1 MSTIRKL
8 ASGKYNATGYY
19 KDPITGK
26 ISRPSFTASSKAEA
40 RRIASEWEENKRISA
55 LPKEMTIKECIDR
68 YIKSKETT
76 LSPSTIRGY
85 KTLQTHN
92 YAGIEN
98 LRLKDVS
105 DEILQ
110 LFVSNLNKK
119 FAPKHVRNIYSL
131 LSSSLKMF
139 TKKTYNVSLP
149 QKQVLELHVPTDD
162 QVKLLMDNACPSM
175 KKAIA
180 LAAIGT
186 LRNGEV
192 CALKYCDIDYDKNT
206 VYVHSDMVKGPDG
219 KWVVKDIPKT
229 STSTRYIP
237 LPDKVIELLGHGE
250 PDDYVYGRVPSSIDS
265 GFNRLRERVGF
276 YCRFHDLRHYAASIM
291 HALGIPDQYIME
303 RGGWKSDRVL
313 KAVYRNTLSDQSE
326 KFSQV
331 ANNHFSELL

>member
-19 KDPITGK
+19 KDPLTGK
-26 ISRPSFTASSKAEA
+26 ISRPSFTANSKAEA
-40 RRIASEWEENKRISA
+40 RRLASEWEEDKRA
-55 LPKEMTIKECIDR
+55 LPNEMTVKECIDR
-68 YIKSKETT
+68 YIRSKEAT

-98 LRLKDVS
+98 VRLKDVS

-110 LFVSNLNKK
+110 LYVSELNKT

-139 TKKTYNVSLP
+139 SKKTYNVFLP
-149 QKQVLELHVPTDD
+149 QKEVLELHIPTDN
-162 QVKLLMDNACPSM
+162 QVKQLMDNACPSL
-175 KKAIA
+175 KKALA

-186 LRNGEV
+186 CRNGEV
-192 CALKYCDIDYDKNT
+192 CALKYRDIDYDKNT
-206 VYVHSDMVKGPDG
+206 VYVHSDMVKGPDK
-219 KWVVKDIPKT
+219 KWIVKDIPKT
-229 STSTRYIP
+229 STSARYIP
-237 LPDKVIELLGHGE
+237 LPKKVIELLGHGDPE
-250 PDDYVYGRVPSSIDS
+250 DYVYGRVPSSIDS
-265 GFNRLRERVGF
+265 GFDRLRKRTGIN
-276 YCRFHDLRHYAASIM
+276 CRFHDLRHYAASIM

-313 KAVYRNTLSDQSE
+313 KSVYRNTLSDQSE